1 MMRSMVRSIAMLSI
15 AALLGAA
22 PAQRGAPT
30 APSAVASDRQ
40 IWTTVIGYV
49 TAAAEQMPD
58 SSYAYHP
65 VPAVRTFGQLI
76 AHIAG
81 SQHMFCAAA
90 LGDKLTAEDDIEKNT
105 TGKTALVAALK
116 ASTEYC
122 QKAYTLSDADALKRT
137 TKLFGGEQNGL
148 WALLANTSHD
158 DEHYGNI
165 VTYMRTLGMVPPS
178 SQPQTR

>member
-1 MMRSMVRSIAMLSI
+1 MMRSISLLSI

-22 PAQRGAPT
+22 PANPSAPT
-30 APSAVASDRQ
+30 PTSAVAADRQ
-40 IWTTVIGYV
+40 IWAQVIGYV

-65 VPAVRTFGQLI
+65 VPSVRTFGQLI

-90 LGDKLTAEDDIEKNT
+90 LGDKTTAEDDIEKT
-105 TGKTALVAALK
+105 TTAKAALVTALK

-122 QKAYTLSDADALKRT
+122 QKAYLMTDAEALKRE
-137 TKLFGGEQNGL
+137 TKLFGREQTAI

-178 SQPQTR
+178 SQPQGR

>member
-1 MMRSMVRSIAMLSI
+1 MIRSIPLLSI

-22 PAQRGAPT
+22 PSHRSAAP
-30 APSAVASDRQ
+30 APSAVAADRQ
-40 IWTTVIGYV
+40 IWTAVIGYV

-58 SSYAYHP
+58 SSYSYHP
-65 VPAVRTFGQLI
+65 VPTVRTFGQLI

-90 LGDKLTAEDDIEKNT
+90 LGDKESAEDDIEKTT
-105 TGKTALVAALK
+105 TGKAALVAALK

-122 QKAYTLSDADALKRT
+122 QKAYAMSDAEAMKRP
-137 TKLFGGEQNGL
+137 TKLFGGEQSAL
-148 WALLANTSHD
+148 WALTTNAAHD

-165 VTYMRTLGMVPPS
+165 VTYMRMLGMVPPS
-178 SQPQTR
+178 SQPQAR